1 MTTSLQERR
10 LSPRSATASRPAL
23 LMLSV
28 CLGGMM
34 VGLDGSAI
42 TIAAPAIAR
51 STHASLGD
59 LTLIANVYLVMLGA
73 CIIPAGRLADR
84 MGRRTAFIVAA
95 VGFAACSAGISLSTT
110 VAELVLLRAGQG
122 LFAAL
127 LQPSALALLSVGV
140 APERLSAML
149 GVWGGVNAL
158 TIGLGPV
165 FAGFVVQGL
174 GWPAVFLV
182 NVPVAVLAIGLV
194 RIAVSESRAVG
205 KSGGVRELLSG
216 SALRTAAVLV
226 ALSSF
231 VVFALLFALTLYLQN
246 VHRLSP
252 STTGAWLLA
261 PTLAVVVGALA
272 GAAMT
277 ERVGPR
283 RPVVLGM
290 VLVAAGLVGLS
301 RLGVASDYIALA
313 LPALLVGLGTGVWV
327 IPATTAIVADPHSD
341 EDSAGGARD
350 AAGTASAIQQA
361 AAQIGGVVGVAVTSA
376 ALSIIISGQL
386 GPRLRTAG
394 VPGPLSGA
402 VLRSKGLVAEG
413 RAPRVPG
420 GSDHVHALVASAAH
434 LTFASGMRAAFLLA
448 AALVVLGLPLAARWR
463 PRSES

>member
-1 MTTSLQERR
+1 MV
-10 LSPRSATASRPAL
+10 A
-23 LMLSV
+23 V

-59 LTLIANVYLVMLGA
+59 LTLIANVYLVMMA
-73 CIIPAGRLADR
+73 ICILPAGRVADR
-84 MGRRTAFIVAA
+84 LGRRAAFIVAA
-95 VGFAACSAGISLSTT
+95 LGFAACSVGISVSTS
-110 VAELVLLRAGQG
+110 VPELVVLRAGQG

-140 APERLSAML
+140 VPERLSAML

-182 NVPVAVLAIGLV
+182 NVPVAALAIALV
-194 RIAVSESRAVG
+194 RPAVAESRAG
-205 KSGGVRELLSG
+205 GPSSGVRELLG
-216 SALRTAAVLV
+216 GPALRIAAGLV

-252 STTGAWLLA
+252 STAGAWLLA
-261 PTLAVVVGALA
+261 PTLAVVFGALA
-272 GAAMT
+272 GGGMT
-277 ERVGPR
+277 DRVGPR

-290 VLVAAGLVGLS
+290 VLVALGLVGLA
-301 RLGVASDYIALA
+301 RLSVDSSYLALA

-327 IPATTAIVADPHSD
+327 IPATTTIVSGDGR
-341 EDSAGGARD
+341 ED

-361 AAQIGGVVGVAVTSA
+361 ASQIGGVIGVAVTSA
-376 ALSIIISGQL
+376 VLSIVVSAQL
-386 GPRLRTAG
+386 GSRLRSAQ
-394 VPGPLSGA
+394 VPGHVTSA

-413 RAPRVPG
+413 RAPRVG
-420 GSDHVHALVASAAH
+420 GASDHVHALIAGAAH
-434 LTFASGMRAAFLLA
+434 LTFASGMRTAFLVA
-448 AALVVLGLPLAARWR
+448 AALVVLALPLALCWR